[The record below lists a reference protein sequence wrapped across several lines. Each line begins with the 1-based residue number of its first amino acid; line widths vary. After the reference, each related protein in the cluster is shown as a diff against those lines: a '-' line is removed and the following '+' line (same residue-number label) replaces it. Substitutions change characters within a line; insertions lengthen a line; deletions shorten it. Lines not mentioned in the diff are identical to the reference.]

1 MFILVYIIN
10 KWYLYLVMTDIEQR
24 QIINALKRDVPRYYE
39 ILRQRV
45 ENKRNVI
52 LNCIDIASH
61 SGDDHYQEDINR
73 IYNQSRIPFTDTEVI
88 ILNYICLIKHK
99 ELLNQGI
106 NKDDEDIRKWLDV
119 LERYSGGMNAENPSN
134 YIISLLYESARQTI
148 NQYRNKIVGRPKG
161 KGKKCFSYNGKD
173 YHTIQECADDYN
185 ITKQAMH
192 KRLKKLGII

>member
-1 MFILVYIIN
+1 
-10 KWYLYLVMTDIEQR
+10 MTEIEQQR
-24 QIINALKRDVPRYYE
+24 IINALKRDVPNYYE
-39 ILRQRV
+39 LLKQRM

-52 LNCIDIASH
+52 LNCLDIS
-61 SGDDHYQEDINR
+61 SNSVSEHYQEDINR
-73 IYNQSRIPFTDTEVI
+73 IYNQSRIPFSDAEI
-88 ILNYICLIKHK
+88 ILLNYICLIRHK

-106 NKDDEDIRKWLDV
+106 NKDDEDIQRWLKV
-119 LERYSGGMNAENPSN
+119 LERYSGDLNKEKSDNS
-134 YIISLLYESARQTI
+134 IISLLYDAARQTI

-192 KRLKKLGII
+192 KKLKKLGII